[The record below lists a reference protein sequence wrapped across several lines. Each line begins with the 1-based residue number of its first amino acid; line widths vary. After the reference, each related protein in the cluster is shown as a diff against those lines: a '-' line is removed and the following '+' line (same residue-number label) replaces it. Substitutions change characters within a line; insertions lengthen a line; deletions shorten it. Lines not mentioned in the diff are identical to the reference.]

1 MISVRGLKVAFGKR
15 QVLAGLDLDVPQ
27 GQATVILGRSG
38 IGKSVLLKAILG
50 LVPLQEGS
58 ISIDGQDLLS
68 LSARRRGEL
77 RSRIGMLLQ
86 NGGLFDSMSIYEN
99 IAFPLRY
106 HRLASG
112 SEIDRQVRDQAAL
125 VELTDALAL
134 FPPDLSG
141 GMRRRAALA
150 RCLVQNP
157 AYMFYDEPTAGL
169 DPATSALVEQLI
181 RRVAQERGL
190 TTVVVTHDL
199 DLVRYLGDRIA
210 LLEEGTIAA
219 CLPRADAL
227 AVGSLIWESFI
238 TAREKIHR
246 GQPL

>member
-1 MISVRGLKVAFGKR
+1 MISVRGLKVSFRDRK
-15 QVLAGLDLDVPQ
+15 VLDGLDLDLPR
-27 GQATVILGRSG
+27 GQASVILGRSG

-50 LVPLQEGS
+50 LVPLQSGTV
-58 ISIDGQDLLS
+58 IIDGQDLQAL
-68 LSARRRGEL
+68 APRNRAAV

-106 HRLASG
+106 HRLAPG
-112 SEIDRQVRDQAAL
+112 PEVDRRVRDQAAL
-125 VELTDALAL
+125 VELTDALDL
-134 FPPDLSG
+134 YPPDLSG

-157 AYMFYDEPTAGL
+157 AYMFYDEPTTGL

-181 RRVAQERGL
+181 KRVAVERGL

-219 CLPRADAL
+219 CLPRAEAL
-227 AVGSLIWESFI
+227 AEGSPIWESFI

>member
-1 MISVRGLKVAFGKR
+1 MIAIRGARVGFGER
-15 QVLAGLDLDVPQ
+15 TILAGLDLDLVD
-27 GQATVILGRSG
+27 GETSVILGRSG

-50 LVPLQEGS
+50 LVPLRAGT
-58 ISIDGQDLLS
+58 IAIDGQDLAS
-68 LSARRRGEL
+68 LNPRDRAAARAKV
-77 RSRIGMLLQ
+77 GMLLQ
-86 NGGLFDSMSIYEN
+86 NGGLFDSMTVYEN

-112 SEIDRQVRDQAAL
+112 PELDRLVRDQAAL
-125 VELTDALAL
+125 VELTDALGL

-150 RCLVQNP
+150 RCLVQKP
-157 AYMFYDEPTAGL
+157 AYMFYDEPTTGL
-169 DPATSALVEQLI
+169 DPATSALVEELI
-181 RRVAQERGL
+181 RRVAVERGL

-199 DLVRYLGDRIA
+199 DLVRYLGDRLA
-210 LLEEGTIAA
+210 LLEDGVIAA
-219 CLPRADAL
+219 CLPRAEAL
-227 AVGSLIWESFI
+227 APGSLIWESFI

>member
-1 MISVRGLKVAFGKR
+1 
-15 QVLAGLDLDVPQ
+15 
-27 GQATVILGRSG
+27 
-38 IGKSVLLKAILG
+38 
-50 LVPLQEGS
+50 
-58 ISIDGQDLLS
+58 
-68 LSARRRGEL
+68 
-77 RSRIGMLLQ
+77 MLLQ

-106 HRLASG
+106 HRLAAG
-112 SEIDRQVRDQAAL
+112 RALDTLVRDQAAL
-125 VELTDALAL
+125 VELSEALSL

-141 GMRRRAALA
+141 GMKRRAALA
-150 RCLVQNP
+150 RCLVQKP

-169 DPATSALVEQLI
+169 DPATSALVEELI
-181 RRVAQERGL
+181 RRVSVERNL

-210 LLEEGTIAA
+210 LLEDGVIAA
-219 CLPRADAL
+219 CLPRVEAL
-227 AVGSLIWESFI
+227 APGSLIWESFI

>member
-1 MISVRGLKVAFGKR
+1 MISLRGLRVSFSDR
-15 QVLAGLDLDVPQ
+15 IILDGLDLDIPK
-27 GQATVILGRSG
+27 AETSVILGRSG
-38 IGKSVLLKAILG
+38 IGKSVLLKAVLG
-50 LVPLQEGS
+50 LVPLRAGT
-58 ISIDGQDLLS
+58 IVIDDQDL
-68 LSARRRGEL
+68 SAASSRDRTGL

-86 NGGLFDSMSIYEN
+86 NGGLFDSMTVYEN

-112 SEIDRQVRDQAAL
+112 PDLDRQVREQAAL
-125 VELTDALAL
+125 VELSEALPL

-150 RCLVQNP
+150 RCLVQKP

-181 RRVAQERGL
+181 RRVAEERQL

-210 LLEEGTIAA
+210 LLEDGVIAA
-219 CLPRADAL
+219 CQPRAEAL
-227 AVGSLIWESFI
+227 ATGSLIWESFI

-246 GQPL
+246 GQPI

>member
-1 MISVRGLKVAFGKR
+1 MISVRGLRVSFGLR
-15 QVLAGLDLDVPQ
+15 AVLNGLDLDLPR
-27 GQATVILGRSG
+27 GETSVILGRSG

-50 LVPLQEGS
+50 LVPVTGS
-58 ISIDGQDLLS
+58 IVIDGQDLTS
-68 LSARRRGEL
+68 LGDRARASY

-86 NGGLFDSMSIYEN
+86 NGGLFDSMTVYEN

-112 SEIDRQVRDQAAL
+112 PALDKKVRDQAAL

-141 GMRRRAALA
+141 GMKRRAALA
-150 RCLVQNP
+150 RCLVQEP
-157 AYMFYDEPTAGL
+157 EYMFYDEPTAGL

-181 RRVAQERGL
+181 RRVAVERKL

-210 LLEEGTIAA
+210 LLEDGVIAA
-219 CLPRADAL
+219 CLPRAEAL
-227 AVGSLIWESFI
+227 APGSLIWESFI

>member
-1 MISVRGLKVAFGKR
+1 VISVRGLRVSFGSR
-15 QVLAGLDLDVPQ
+15 AVLDGLDLDIPE
-27 GQATVILGRSG
+27 GQASVILGRSG

-50 LVPLQEGS
+50 LVPLKEGT
-58 ISIDGQDLLS
+58 ISIDGEDLGALS
-68 LSARRRGEL
+68 PRARAGL
-77 RSRIGMLLQ
+77 RARIGMLLQ
-86 NGGLFDSMSIYEN
+86 NGGLFDSMTVYEN

-106 HRLASG
+106 HRLSSG
-112 SEIDRQVRDQAAL
+112 SELDQLVREQAAL
-125 VELTDALAL
+125 VELTDALGL

-150 RCLVQNP
+150 RCLVQKP
-157 AYMFYDEPTAGL
+157 AYMFYDEPTTGL
-169 DPATSALVEQLI
+169 DPATSALVENLI
-181 RRVAQERGL
+181 RHVARERGL

-210 LLEEGTIAA
+210 LLEEGVIVA
-219 CLPRADAL
+219 CMDRAEAL
-227 AVGSLIWESFI
+227 APGSVIWESFI